1 MKMSLA
7 ILTGMTLAVLLIAA
21 GIARCAEIKLAWN
34 PNPAAENVTGYEVRA
49 EEVWGLHEV
58 VMKTTD
64 PASTVTGLKPDVMYF
79 FKVRAENAA
88 GFSDFSPTVT
98 AIPLPRYRVTIQKS
112 DSLANWTDTET
123 VLTGPAHG
131 SGFFRLKIEMDDD
144 QGVAP

>member
-1 MKMSLA
+1 MKRSLT

-34 PNPAAENVTGYEVRA
+34 ANPPEENVTGYEVRA

-64 PASTVTGLKPDVMYF
+64 PAATVTGLKPDVMYF

-88 GFSDFSPTVT
+88 GVSDFSE
-98 AIPLPRYRVTIQKS
+98 AITGVPLRRYRVTLQVS
-112 DSLANWTDTET
+112 NELGVWNDTEVT
-123 VLTGPAHG
+123 AIVPAKG
-131 SGFFRLKIEMDDD
+131 AEFFRGKIEE
-144 QGVAP
+144 VTE